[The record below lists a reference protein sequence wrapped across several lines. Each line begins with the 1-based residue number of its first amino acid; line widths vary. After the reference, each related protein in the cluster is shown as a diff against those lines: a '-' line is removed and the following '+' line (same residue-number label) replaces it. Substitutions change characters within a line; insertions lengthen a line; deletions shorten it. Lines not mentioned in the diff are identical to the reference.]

1 LLQKLSSEI
10 LECYR
15 HADECRQRAKEA
27 LTDGARQDFLDMEQR
42 WLSLAHSLNCRTA
55 VEFCRALPQPPQA
68 ETQIGRLSGPRQ
80 IFAPRFH
87 LARRL
92 LKRDAHI
99 ERHLEVVRAVAAA
112 CRSLRKLAMRAAIRS
127 TRLAKL
133 ERGQPHVRHSSLME
147 FAFGPPVWVVPH
159 FEILPAASTRC
170 SARLANSFCVSNRD
184 RCAADASGS
193 LRRRRR
199 AVKTADPER
208 ALLT

>member
-1 LLQKLSSEI
+1 
-10 LECYR
+10 
-15 HADECRQRAKEA
+15 
-27 LTDGARQDFLDMEQR
+27 
-42 WLSLAHSLNCRTA
+42 
-55 VEFCRALPQPPQA
+55 
-68 ETQIGRLSGPRQ
+68 
-80 IFAPRFH
+80 
-87 LARRL
+87 
-92 LKRDAHI
+92 
-99 ERHLEVVRAVAAA
+99 
-112 CRSLRKLAMRAAIRS
+112 MRAAIRS